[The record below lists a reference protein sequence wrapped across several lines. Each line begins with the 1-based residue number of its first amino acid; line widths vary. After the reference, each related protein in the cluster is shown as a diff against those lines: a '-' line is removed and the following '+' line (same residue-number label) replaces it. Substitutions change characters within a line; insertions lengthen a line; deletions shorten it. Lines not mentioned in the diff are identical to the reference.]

1 MPGSLPSRT
10 PSPPPS
16 PKDKHSLSSRQG
28 KGKAPTITTTP
39 TTITTLA
46 KTPPSTTGILRPR
59 TEPGQS
65 ASEGRMTYGRART
78 DRRYSR
84 QSPVNRETSRGR
96 PSAQHGHLDPPAAGT
111 SRCESSGTKGS
122 EPTASGSRRQS
133 GSGPGRGSGSSKSSS
148 SSSSSSTH
156 SVDRRQAV
164 ARHNARMEGETM
176 RRLRDARQRDE
187 VGRILRDMKKERDK
201 KRKEKGGICVL
212 M

>member
-1 MPGSLPSRT
+1 MPGPS

-16 PKDKHSLSSRQG
+16 PKDKHSSSSRKG
-28 KGKAPTITTTP
+28 KGEAPTTTPASITTTD
-39 TTITTLA
+39 

-65 ASEGRMTYGRART
+65 AGEGRMTYGRARA

-96 PSAQHGHLDPPAAGT
+96 PSAQHGHLDPPASGT
-111 SRCESSGTKGS
+111 SRR
-122 EPTASGSRRQS
+122 GSRRTEGEEPTVL
-133 GSGPGRGSGSSKSSS
+133 GSRRGSGSGSGLSK
-148 SSSSSSTH
+148 SSSSSTH

-164 ARHNARMEGETM
+164 ARHNARMEGEAM

-187 VGRILRDMKKERDK
+187 VGRILRDRKEEGDK
-201 KRKEKGGICVL
+201 KKEKGGTCVL